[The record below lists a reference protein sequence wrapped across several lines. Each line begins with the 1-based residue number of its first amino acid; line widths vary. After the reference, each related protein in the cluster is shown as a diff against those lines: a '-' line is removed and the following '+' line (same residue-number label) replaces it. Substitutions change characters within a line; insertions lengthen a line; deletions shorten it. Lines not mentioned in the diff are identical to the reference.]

1 MTRKEYELRKI
12 RSNHNELLKAK
23 LIQQITKTYTE
34 SMLEIDRKNLSKI
47 NQAEPLRI
55 DFFLRSMFFFIFS
68 KMHKGDRLRAFEIL
82 EELKLNVYNL

>member
-55 DFFLRSMFFFIFS
+55 DFLDKFLRSISPLNLVLIVGGCSSGQPFFFF
-68 KMHKGDRLRAFEIL
+68 
-82 EELKLNVYNL
+82 